1 MEPPP
6 VSQHRSHAAI
16 ISRLSAALARW
27 QIRHRLPLLGLFLLI
42 TLLLGYHATFLRME
56 PGFDKSIPANHEY
69 VETYDEYGPVFGGA
83 NVVIVALIQKQGNIF
98 NPDFFTRLEQ
108 ATEDLLLTTGV
119 DRSSTMSLFT
129 PQVNFVAVNEEGFIG
144 YRIVKPDFTAT
155 PENIAEVERN
165 LLQSAYLGRLVTRD
179 FRGAL
184 VRADLV
190 EWNPITRERLDY
202 TQVAEQLDQIR
213 SRYESDNIDV
223 HIIGFAK
230 LIDNIIDAAL
240 GVMQFFLIALV
251 ITAVLLY
258 FYSGSLQITGLVLLV
273 SITAVIWQL
282 GLMRL
287 LGFGIDP
294 MSILVVFLI
303 LSIAISH
310 AVQMANTWKLELVA
324 GASNREAAQEAFNK
338 LFIPGATALLTLAV
352 GFGVIMLVDIPI
364 LYELGITASIGAS
377 VMLITNKFMLPGLL
391 SWSRLPPAVLEKLR
405 HRGERIHPLFSFIAS
420 FADRRRGS
428 GVLGVAALL
437 LLFGGW
443 KGADLI
449 VGDSQAGAPE
459 FWPDARYNRDID
471 AIVSNFFF
479 GLDELTVIAEMADD
493 GCVDHATVDRIDQF
507 VWRMGNVEGVQT
519 VRSLT
524 KVMKQRTV
532 GNTEG
537 HPKFYSL
544 PRQNYGLASALRGIE
559 LNTKLFN
566 DQCNAMPVRILL
578 ADHRAET
585 LIRVTDAVKEFEA
598 EFGRDGLHF
607 RLASGPAGVMAA
619 VNESVRASEWP
630 MKAALFPAVALLTYL
645 TFLSLPG
652 ALCVLIPLALVSYL
666 ADSVMAIMGIGL
678 KVSTLPVVALGVG
691 VGVDYGIYLFART
704 QAGLRQGLALKQAY
718 YRALESAG
726 TAVIFTATTL
736 TIGVI
741 TWGFSA
747 LKFQADMGLLLAY
760 MFFVN
765 MLAALFV
772 LPALAAW
779 LFPRSAV
786 KGAAEPLNSIE

>member
-1 MEPPP
+1 M
-6 VSQHRSHAAI
+6 AAWNY
-16 ISRLSAALARW
+16 SVALARFSARLAEW
-27 QIRHRLPLLGLFLLI
+27 QIRHRLPLLGLFVLI
-42 TLLLGYHATFLRME
+42 TLMLGYYASFLRMN
-56 PGFDKSIPANHEY
+56 PGFDKSIPAHHEY
-69 VETYDEYGPVFGGA
+69 VQIYDEYGPVFGGA
-83 NVVIVALIQKQGNIF
+83 NVVIVALIQKQGDIF
-98 NPDFFTRLEQ
+98 NVDFFNRLDN
-108 ATEDLLLTTGV
+108 ATQDLLLMTGV

-144 YRIVKPDFTAT
+144 YRIVKPDFSANL
-155 PENIAEVERN
+155 EDIREVERN
-165 LLQSAYLGRLVTRD
+165 LLQSSYIGRLVTPD

-184 VRADLV
+184 VRAELV
-190 EWNPITRERLDY
+190 EWNPVTGERLDY
-202 TQVAEQLDQIR
+202 TEVAAQLDLMR
-213 SRYESDNIDV
+213 ARYESDNIDV

-240 GVMQFFLIALV
+240 GVVQFFALALA

-258 FYSGSLQITGLVLLV
+258 FYSSSLQITALVLLV
-273 SITAVIWQL
+273 SVTAVVWQL
-282 GLMRL
+282 GLVQL

-303 LSIAISH
+303 LSIGISH
-310 AVQMANTWKLELVA
+310 AVQMTNAWKLEMVA
-324 GASNREAAQEAFNK
+324 GATNRDAAKGAFTK

-352 GFGVIMLVDIPI
+352 GFAVIMLVDIPI
-364 LYELGITASIGAS
+364 LFELGITASIGAS

-391 SWSRLPPAVLEKLR
+391 SWASMRPGTLAKIR
-405 HRGERIHPLFSFIAS
+405 QRNERPERPLFRFLAS

-428 GVLGVAALL
+428 GVLLVAALL
-437 LLFGGW
+437 LVFGW
-443 KGADLI
+443 WRSGALI

-459 FWPDARYNRDID
+459 FWPDARYNQDIN
-471 AIVSNFFF
+471 AVVSNFFF
-479 GLDELTVIAEMADD
+479 GLDELTVIVEMDAD
-493 GCVDHATVDRIDQF
+493 GCVDHDTVDRIDEF
-507 VWRMGNVEGVQT
+507 VWQMGNVEGVQV

-524 KVMKQRTV
+524 NVMKQRTV
-532 GNTEG
+532 GNSEG
-537 HPKFYSL
+537 HPKFFAL
-544 PRQNYGLASALRGIE
+544 PRTKVGLASSLRGLE

-566 DQCNAMPVRILL
+566 DRCDALPVRILL

-585 LIRVTDAVKEFEA
+585 LVRATDAVKAFES

-645 TFLSLPG
+645 TFMSLPG
-652 ALCVLIPLALVSYL
+652 TLCVLLPLALVSYL
-666 ADSVMAIMGIGL
+666 ADSVMVMMGIGL
-678 KVSTLPVVALGVG
+678 KVSTLPVIALGVG

-704 QAGLRQGLALKQAY
+704 QEFLRQGMTLQEAY
-718 YRALESAG
+718 YHALESAG
-726 TAVIFTATTL
+726 TAVMFTAITL
-736 TIGVI
+736 TIGVA

-765 MLAALFV
+765 MVAALLV

-779 LFPRSAV
+779 LVPTSALLSSSES
-786 KGAAEPLNSIE
+786 GRADR